1 MPDISILLTFAF
13 ASAALAIVPGPTV
26 SLIVA
31 NSLRRGPAAGFA
43 NIAGTQIG
51 VATMI
56 LVLMAGLD
64 AIVALIG
71 EAFVVLK
78 LLGAAYLVWL
88 GIKHLRSDG
97 RLQRIEGDARSLVGY
112 AVQGF
117 FVIWSNPKA
126 LLFFGAFIPQ
136 FVDRSQP
143 VWLQIAVLGGIFM
156 VVASLFDAVYAV
168 LAGRAGSLLS
178 RPRVRLLERI
188 TGGLMVMGGTALAF
202 ARR

>member
-1 MPDISILLTFAF
+1 MFDVSILITFVL

-31 NSLRRGPAAGFA
+31 NSLRRGPAAGLA
-43 NIAGTQIG
+43 NIAGTQVG

-56 LVLMAGLD
+56 LVLIAGLD
-64 AIVALIG
+64 AIVTMIG

-97 RLQRIEGDARSLVGY
+97 ELARVEGDSRSLLGY

-117 FVIWSNPKA
+117 FVIWANPKA

-136 FVDRSQP
+136 FVDRSEP
-143 VWLQIAVLGGIFM
+143 IGIQIAVFGGIFM
-156 VVASLFDAVYAV
+156 LVAGIFDCMYAV
-168 LAGRAGSLLS
+168 LAGRAGQLLTRS
-178 RPRVRLLERI
+178 RVRLAERL
-188 TGGLMVMGGTALAF
+188 TGGLLVMGGTALAF

>member
-1 MPDISILLTFAF
+1 MLDLSVLATFAV
-13 ASAALAIVPGPTV
+13 ASAALAVVPGPTV
-26 SLIVA
+26 TLIVA
-31 NSLRRGPAAGFA
+31 NSLRRGPMAGLA
-43 NIAGTQIG
+43 NVLGTQLG
-51 VATMI
+51 VATMM

-97 RLQRIEGDARSLVGY
+97 RLERMEGDARSMAGY

-136 FVDRSQP
+136 FVDRTEP

-156 VVASLFDAVYAV
+156 LVASVFDSIYAL
-168 LAGRAGSLLS
+168 LAGRAGAVLT
-178 RPRVRLLERI
+178 RPRVRFVERVA
-188 TGGLMVMGGTALAF
+188 GGLMVAGGTALAF